1 MGCCCKKRRYQWPY
15 RYYYPPYPVM
25 PNFPAEMP
33 AVFIRDNEIDVWFAG
48 VLFERHVDGLVF
60 QYDKGLKLNIRGL
73 DKDSITAVEF
83 TRKDTPDSAVSYDV
97 ELVDPSAEEDSSEG
111 QGDDVTP
118 VDPDGNDVTPD
129 TDPDSGNAEPEE
141 PAQETEEEPADPEK
155 LPYFSVAIPDE
166 LLTTPGQV
174 IAYCVYKNEDGEYR
188 TVKAVYLTV
197 HERQALKVEDGSSD
211 DGCGCDDKI
220 AALEATIAELAA
232 KVEEL
237 TNNAGG

>member
-1 MGCCCKKRRYQWPY
+1 
-15 RYYYPPYPVM
+15 M

-33 AVFIRDNEIDVWFAG
+33 AVFIRDNEIDVWFVG

-97 ELVDPSAEEDSSEG
+97 ELVDPSAEEDSGEG

-118 VDPDGNDVTPD
+118 VDPD
-129 TDPDSGNAEPEE
+129 SGNAEPEE
-141 PAQETEEEPADPEK
+141 EPVDPEK

-197 HERQALKVEDGSSD
+197 HERQALKAEDSGEES
-211 DGCGCDDKI
+211 GCGCDEKI
-220 AALEATIAELAA
+220 AELQATIAELSA
-232 KVEEL
+232 KIDEL
-237 TNNAGG
+237 INNAGG